1 MRVKESWNL
10 RFDFCYLPIDMDIK
24 AQLTKEHSKENK
36 DLIVEHLL
44 NHPNEIDALMDQFF
58 SSNHI
63 MVQRAAWVVGTLGD
77 KQPELIKPFFPTM
90 VKAIRQTD
98 CIVAVKRNVLRVLQF
113 QNVDESLWGELYDV
127 CIRFLEDNN
136 EPVAVKV
143 FSMSTAYNIV
153 KQVPELKNELM
164 GAIEQIIPEGTAGE
178 KNRGQK
184 ILNALSKL

>member
-1 MRVKESWNL
+1 MFK
-10 RFDFCYLPIDMDIK
+10 
-24 AQLTKEHSKENK
+24 
-36 DLIVEHLL
+36 
-44 NHPNEIDALMDQFF
+44 
-58 SSNHI
+58 
-63 MVQRAAWVVGTLGD
+63 
-77 KQPELIKPFFPTM
+77 
-90 VKAIRQTD
+90 
-98 CIVAVKRNVLRVLQF
+98 KRNVLRVLQF

-164 GAIEQIIPEGTAGE
+164 GAIEQINTEGSAGE